1 MADLGQSGAWD
12 KYVKNKT
19 DSSSID
25 YVIENNMSNIPV
37 YKDATLKN
45 IVASVSQGQKLKII
59 AKNFRQVGRSKYASV
74 RIDNINGLVRIS
86 AIRKPTK
93 TSGADAEK
101 RTLDLTTTTL
111 NNLKYIAGL
120 GRSNSSGIDLFIP
133 GIGMKLAIES
143 IEKVSNRI
151 HGREAKSDFVL
162 KNALGKEVLF
172 ISHKSGDGPG
182 AFGQYGGISEVA
194 GSIEDA
200 PLIYNNP
207 EVQTYL
213 NKLYALYQDAIG
225 PRQIAN
231 NPFNSN
237 GKLVK
242 SVSHN
247 IQDNLLINQSVY
259 GSGYGGDFGPDNVHM
274 IGQGSFV
281 FKPFVNDEGDIYFR
295 LSFSGHKSLNGE
307 LGVFKNDISG
317 YRATIITTP
326 RTGRSTKTPGGRISE
341 IRTGIY
347 PKSYRTGAVSIDSL
361 L

>member
-1 MADLGQSGAWD
+1 MAHLGQRNAWD

-25 YVIENNMSNIPV
+25 YVIENNKINIPV

-59 AKNFRQVGRSKYASV
+59 AKNFREVGRSKYASV

-86 AIRKPTK
+86 AIRKPTNI
-93 TSGADAEK
+93 TGADAEK
-101 RTLDLTTTTL
+101 RVLDLTTTTL
-111 NNLKYIAGL
+111 NDLQYIAGI
-120 GRSNSSGIDLFIP
+120 GRNNSSGIDLFIP
-133 GIGMKLAIES
+133 GVGMRLGITQ

-162 KNALGKEVLF
+162 KNALGKKVLF

-182 AFGQYGGISEVA
+182 AFGQYGGISEAA
-194 GSIEDA
+194 GNIEDSS
-200 PLIYNNP
+200 LIYNNR
-207 EVQTYL
+207 EVQVYL

-225 PRQIAN
+225 PRQIVR

-237 GKLVK
+237 GKLIK

-247 IQDNLLINQSVY
+247 IQDSLLINQSVY
-259 GSGYGGDFGPDNVHM
+259 GPSYGGDFGPDNVHM
-274 IGQGSFV
+274 IGQGNFI
-281 FKPFVNDEGDIYFR
+281 FKPFVNDEGDLYFR
-295 LSFSGHKSLNGE
+295 LSFSGHMSLNGQ
-307 LGVFKNDISG
+307 LGVFKNDNSG
-317 YRATIITTP
+317 YRATIYSTP
-326 RTGRSTKTPGGRISE
+326 KDGRSTKTPGGRIAG

-347 PKSYRTGAVSIDSL
+347 PKNYRSSSVSIDSL